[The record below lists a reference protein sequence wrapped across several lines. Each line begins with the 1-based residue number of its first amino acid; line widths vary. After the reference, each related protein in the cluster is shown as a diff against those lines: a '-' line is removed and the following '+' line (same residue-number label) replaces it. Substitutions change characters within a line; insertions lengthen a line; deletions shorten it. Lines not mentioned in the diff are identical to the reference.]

1 MFLFVEFFPQNF
13 ESKILSNLSIP
24 LPLFSPQTDFGGGAD
39 NSEAQDAVSDDDDDD
54 DESFD
59 EQCKQMYIAYAAA
72 GGIAKMFADSEERA
86 KRDAA

>member
-1 MFLFVEFFPQNF
+1 FVC
-13 ESKILSNLSIP
+13 LSE
-24 LPLFSPQTDFGGGAD
+24 FSPQKSSQICLLVFLFSAQTDFVGGVD
-39 NSEAQDAVSDDDDDD
+39 KSEAQDAVSD
-54 DESFD
+54 D

>member
-1 MFLFVEFFPQNF
+1 
-13 ESKILSNLSIP
+13 
-24 LPLFSPQTDFGGGAD
+24 
-39 NSEAQDAVSDDDDDD
+39 VSDDDDDD

>member
-1 MFLFVEFFPQNF
+1 VD
-13 ESKILSNLSIP
+13 K
-24 LPLFSPQTDFGGGAD
+24 
-39 NSEAQDAVSDDDDDD
+39 SEAQDAVSD
-54 DESFD
+54 D

>member
-1 MFLFVEFFPQNF
+1 LLSFFL
-13 ESKILSNLSIP
+13 KILSQKSSQICLFLFPSS
-24 LPLFSPQTDFGGGAD
+24 LPKQISGGGAD

>member
-1 MFLFVEFFPQNF
+1 MSFPLKN
-13 ESKILSNLSIP
+13 P
-24 LPLFSPQTDFGGGAD
+24 LKSVYSYSSSLPRQISWGGVD
-39 NSEAQDAVSDDDDDD
+39 KSEAQDAVSD
-54 DESFD
+54 D